1 MNVRTVCRDE
11 KRLVVVER
19 TPLVKV
25 RLYEVV
31 FFSSMVDRMA
41 WPSDHWNPSFT
52 SNDIIVCIVS

>member
-25 RLYEVV
+25 RLCEVV
-31 FFSSMVDRMA
+31 FFQA
-41 WPSDHWNPSFT
+41 WLIEWLGPQTTGIPVLLLM
-52 SNDIIVCIVS
+52 IL